1 MYFLFL
7 CQTTEETLRTAR
19 DRARVIERRAALCI
33 ARHEERG
40 ERRQPPLK
48 LIHRLLD
55 RRDIR
60 LGDHGIL
67 RAAREVCHERRQL
80 FLQRQHALSYLRL
93 RDECASEPKDGIEL
107 IDRAVDRDTQ

>member
-1 MYFLFL
+1 M
-7 CQTTEETLRTAR
+7 
-19 DRARVIERRAALCI
+19 IERRAALCI

-40 ERRQPPLK
+40 ERRQPPLN
-48 LIHRLLD
+48 LIHRLLE

-60 LGDHGIL
+60 LGDHGLL

-93 RDECASEPKDGIEL
+93 RDERTRKPQDGVEL
-107 IDRAVDRDTQ
+107 VNRAVDRDA